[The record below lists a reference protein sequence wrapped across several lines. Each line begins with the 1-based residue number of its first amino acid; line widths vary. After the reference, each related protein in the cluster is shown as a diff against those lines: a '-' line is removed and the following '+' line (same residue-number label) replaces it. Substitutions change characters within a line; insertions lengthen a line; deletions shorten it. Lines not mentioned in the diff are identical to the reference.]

1 MAQGVS
7 EVSSSYDDVVLAVF
21 RRHLREEDL
30 SLDDDFS
37 GHGGHSLIAF
47 RMVAEFRRLFAV
59 TPQLEDFAELS
70 TARKMA
76 DWLQRQNA
84 EDEDEHEEASE
95 SAQPRREMPAR

>member
-7 EVSSSYDDVVLAVF
+7 EVSSSHDDVVLAVY
-21 RRHLREEDL
+21 RRHLREENL

-59 TPQLEDFAELS
+59 TPLLEDFAELS

-76 DWLQRQNA
+76 EWLQRQNA
-84 EDEDEHEEASE
+84 AEDEDEDEDEDEREHEEAS
-95 SAQPRREMPAR
+95 S